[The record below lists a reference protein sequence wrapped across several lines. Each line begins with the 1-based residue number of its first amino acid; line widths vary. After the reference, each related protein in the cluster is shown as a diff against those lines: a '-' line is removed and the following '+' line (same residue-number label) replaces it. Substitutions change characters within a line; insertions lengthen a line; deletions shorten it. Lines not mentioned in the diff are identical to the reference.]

1 LTAQSTSDSEGV
13 AASSGN
19 GGPEQVRWQTHL
31 RRGAACAVVV
41 VAVVLWFL
49 SRYRHDFQV
58 CQTTTTT
65 TKTQVVKKA
74 CGPIPIQDFL
84 PVLLILGALIW
95 PDVTEIDVRGLGR
108 IVRRL
113 DVTNEKQQEI
123 AETQDRIIGQ
133 LTQVQVGQTA
143 NQSVAVNVADSTAF
157 ARQLDDV
164 QEAIKGLQRGETV
177 PSIAPPAGQGEDRET
192 LRSELL
198 DAWRELEPWAEFGRR
213 VNEDRFANYAA
224 QVLALPPDML
234 KNPDTATRLTNRV
247 RAAAGGSLD
256 IDGVRD
262 WYAERQPQLETVR
275 ATLNELDDLPDKTLR
290 DALVISRRALDDLR
304 RRKLI
309 SEA

>member
-1 LTAQSTSDSEGV
+1 MTAQSTSGSEV
-13 AASSGN
+13 RAASGGN
-19 GGPEQVRWQTHL
+19 NAADRVRWQTHL
-31 RRGAACAVVV
+31 RRGAAFALVV

-65 TKTQVVKKA
+65 TSAQVVKKS

-95 PDVTEIDVRGLGR
+95 PDVTEIDVRGVGR

-113 DVTNEKQQEI
+113 DVTNEKQKEI
-123 AETQDRIIGQ
+123 AETQESIIGQ
-133 LTQVQVGQTA
+133 LTQIRVQQTS
-143 NQSVAVNVADSTAF
+143 NQSVAINLADTTAF
-157 ARQLDDV
+157 VRQLDDIR
-164 QEAIKGLQRGETV
+164 ESIKALARGETV
-177 PSIAPPAGQGEDRET
+177 PSIPPPAGQGEDRET

-213 VNEDRFANYAA
+213 LNDDRFANSVAR
-224 QVLALPPDML
+224 VLARAPEALTS
-234 KNPDTATRLTNRV
+234 PDTAYRLTNRV

-256 IDGVRD
+256 IDGVRE

-275 ATLNELDDLPDKTLR
+275 ATLNQLDDLPDNTLR
-290 DALVISRRALDDLR
+290 DALVITRRALDDLR
-304 RRKLI
+304 RRNLI